1 LGIVLRQAALS
12 SLYSYAGHVI
22 GFVNV
27 AILMNRW
34 FTPEE
39 FGLRVILLDI
49 AVVFAQVAHLGTY
62 RSLVKFFPIFNREG
76 KYDSGLLSIGLL
88 VSLAGFL
95 IFSSFLF
102 IFQDQIL
109 AQYQGKSPLFESY
122 FLLIFPLSFFLLFN
136 NLFESYLQS
145 RADTALAAFLK
156 NVLNR
161 LIITCLVLAYFLKWI
176 DFHWFINLFVYTNI
190 INIAIL
196 ITYLRSKGE
205 FSLKRKKGFFRKKL
219 RKVYF
224 NYSAFSIVSN
234 ISSGLI
240 NRIDALMIGF
250 YLGLT
255 SAAVYGNALYISILI
270 YLPAKAIGQIS
281 LPLLSKSWKEKKIDE
296 MEVLY
301 KKSSLNQLLVGGF
314 FFVLVWSSID
324 NLFAIQRAVY
334 TQGKYV
340 VLILGLAKVLNM
352 TFGVNGHIVKVSKYY
367 RFDTVLSAGLAIF
380 TVITNLILIPIYGV
394 EGAAS
399 ATAISILIFNLIRF
413 GFVYRKMG
421 IQPFTSKSV
430 VALFVLG
437 FVFFLGVLLP
447 KLENVYLDTFYRSA
461 VLMIFMT
468 LLVYFLKISEDINQ
482 LVEKVKAK
490 IEF

>member
-1 LGIVLRQAALS
+1 
-12 SLYSYAGHVI
+12 
-22 GFVNV
+22 
-27 AILMNRW
+27 
-34 FTPEE
+34 
-39 FGLRVILLDI
+39 
-49 AVVFAQVAHLGTY
+49 
-62 RSLVKFFPIFNREG
+62 
-76 KYDSGLLSIGLL
+76 
-88 VSLAGFL
+88 
-95 IFSSFLF
+95 
-102 IFQDQIL
+102 
-109 AQYQGKSPLFESY
+109 
-122 FLLIFPLSFFLLFN
+122 
-136 NLFESYLQS
+136 
-145 RADTALAAFLK
+145 
-156 NVLNR
+156 
-161 LIITCLVLAYFLKWI
+161 
-176 DFHWFINLFVYTNI
+176 
-190 INIAIL
+190 
-196 ITYLRSKGE
+196 
-205 FSLKRKKGFFRKKL
+205 
-219 RKVYF
+219 
-224 NYSAFSIVSN
+224 
-234 ISSGLI
+234 
-240 NRIDALMIGF
+240 
-250 YLGLT
+250 
-255 SAAVYGNALYISILI
+255 
-270 YLPAKAIGQIS
+270 
-281 LPLLSKSWKEKKIDE
+281 
-296 MEVLY
+296 
-301 KKSSLNQLLVGGF
+301 
-314 FFVLVWSSID
+314 
-324 NLFAIQRAVY
+324 LFAIQREVY

>member
-1 LGIVLRQAALS
+1 MGIVLRQAAFS
-12 SLYSYAGHVI
+12 SLYSYIGHII

-34 FTPEE
+34 FSPEE

-49 AVVFAQVAHLGTY
+49 AVVFVHVAHLGTF
-62 RSLVKFFPIFNREG
+62 RSLVKFFPVFNREG
-76 KYDSGLLSIGLL
+76 KYDNGLLSIGLL
-88 VSLAGFL
+88 ISLFGFL
-95 IFSSFLF
+95 IFSSLLF
-102 IFQDQIL
+102 IFQAEIIGL
-109 AQYQGKSPLFESY
+109 YQGKSPLFESY
-122 FLLIFPLSFFLLFN
+122 FLLIFPLAFFLLFN

-145 RADTALAAFLK
+145 RADTALAAFLR

-161 LIITCLVLAYFLKWI
+161 LMITALIFAYSLKYI
-176 DFHWFINLFVYTNI
+176 DFHWFINLFVYTNT
-190 INIAIL
+190 INIVVFIIYL
-196 ITYLRSKGE
+196 IRRGE
-205 FSLKRKKGFFRKKL
+205 FSLKRKKRFFRKKL
-219 RKVYF
+219 RKIYF

-255 SAAVYGNALYISILI
+255 SAAIYGNALYISILI
-270 YLPAKAIGQIS
+270 YLPAKAIGQIA

-314 FFVLVWSSID
+314 FFILVWSSID

-334 TQGKYV
+334 EQGKYV
-340 VLILGLAKVLNM
+340 VLILGLAKIVNM
-352 TFGVNGHIVKVSKYY
+352 TFGVNGQIVKVSRYY
-367 RFDTVLSAGLAIF
+367 RFDTILSVGLAIF
-380 TVITNLILIPIYGV
+380 TVVTNLLLIPIYGV

-399 ATAISILIFNLIRF
+399 ATALSILIFNLIRF
-413 GFVYRKMG
+413 SFVYKKIG
-421 IQPFTSKSV
+421 IQPFTVKSL

-437 FVFFLGVLLP
+437 FLFCVGIFLP
-447 KLENVYLDTFYRSA
+447 KLTNIYLDTFYRSA
-461 VLMIFMT
+461 VLT
-468 LLVYFLKISEDINQ
+468 LMMAFLVYFLKISEDMNQ
-482 LVEKVKAK
+482 LVEKMKSK
-490 IEF
+490 IT